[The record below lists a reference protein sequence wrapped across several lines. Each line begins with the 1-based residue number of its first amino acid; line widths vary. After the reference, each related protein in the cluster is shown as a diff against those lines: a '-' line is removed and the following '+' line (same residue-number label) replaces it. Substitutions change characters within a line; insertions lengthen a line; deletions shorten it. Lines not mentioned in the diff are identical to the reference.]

1 MLSKTLKSLTFLL
14 LMIAP
19 GVVTAVEVPPGKWWH
34 APQVSRRLDL
44 RAYEKQKL
52 DELFVESRRKL
63 IDLKSRVEREQF
75 ELEAALEKVPLDEAG
90 IMDQG
95 KKLENARAALGVE
108 QLHFLIQI
116 RKILGPE
123 RFQQLKRLYREFRYK
138 RRNQRR

>member
-1 MLSKTLKSLTFLL
+1 MLIKTLKSLTFLL